1 VVAAFDLNTESLSFK
16 FKRKN
21 SFDLLEDTV
30 VAPTSG
36 NVPLL
41 IKRN

>member
-1 VVAAFDLNTESLSFK
+1 MSKEVHNLSKTVAAFKYRDLSFK

-30 VAPTSG
+30 VAPEQW
-36 NVPLL
+36 
-41 IKRN
+41 